1 MYRFF
6 DKDKNKLLYFYKNF
20 YNAVINGDSL
30 DIYEKHIVQKL
41 SRKKYFHV
49 DRDYLLKKYYYEDGN
64 LFKITT
70 NKKIGHLHASGY
82 YNATIKGNYKGLHK
96 WIYMYH
102 YGDVPEGMMI
112 DHIDNDSLNNRI
124 ENLRYA
130 TPHLNSVNRK
140 TKYTPRRT
148 TGNFGWEVTATRNGK
163 NYRKYFTNNK
173 YQEAIEFCL
182 VLDEIR
188 EDTDRIKEL
197 FTLII

>member
-1 MYRFF
+1 ME
-6 DKDKNKLLYFYKNF
+6 NT
-20 YNAVINGDSL
+20 
-30 DIYEKHIVQKL
+30 YEKLQK
-41 SRKKYFHV
+41 
-49 DRDYLLKKYYYEDGN
+49 E
-64 LFKITT
+64 
-70 NKKIGHLHASGY
+70 
-82 YNATIKGNYKGLHK
+82 IKQLQNTKE
-96 WIYMYH
+96 I
-102 YGDVPEGMMI
+102 
-112 DHIDNDSLNNRI
+112 LNNRI

-182 VLDEIR
+182 VLDEVR